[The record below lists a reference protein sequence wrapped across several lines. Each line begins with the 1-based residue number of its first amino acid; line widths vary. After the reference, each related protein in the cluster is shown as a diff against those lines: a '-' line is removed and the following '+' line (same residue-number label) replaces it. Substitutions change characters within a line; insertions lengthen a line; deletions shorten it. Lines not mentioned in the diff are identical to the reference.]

1 MSQLLLPFERSLA
14 VDALPVGYDR
24 LVYLLAQNLD
34 FHDQPS
40 RYASHA
46 FHAFPAK
53 FPPQLPAA
61 FVTTL
66 TQPGDMVLDPM
77 MGSGTTLLE
86 ALLAGRQG
94 VGFDID
100 PLALRIVQA
109 KVTPL
114 DPDTV
119 LNVGRSLLRR
129 ARQRVKED
137 TGQLI
142 AHCTQPWDDET
153 RAFANY
159 WFAAE
164 TQRELLALCNEIALV
179 DDERVKNFLEV
190 VVSSVVITKSGGVS
204 LAFDLAH
211 TRPHRA
217 KRAVTKAGQVIIE
230 GAEGTHSA
238 ARLKLLTKTLR
249 SPCDEFEKRLEQ
261 NVKGLREL
269 MSSLPAQALAPT
281 ISLGNAQQL
290 ALPSDSVDLIVTSPP
305 YASNA
310 IDYMRA
316 HKFAL
321 IWFGHAVADLS
332 RLRRRYIGGDAL
344 VDNQMEP
351 LPAYAA
357 HVVTDIASRDA
368 KKGAALLRYYSE
380 MTRTLREMFRVLRP
394 AKAAIVVVGSS
405 VMRGRDTETA
415 ECLADIGRALGFR
428 VPPIGIRH
436 LDRDR
441 RMLPAGNDRNH
452 DSQIQQR
459 MHEEYVIGFYKPDR
473 MERRKGNDPTI

>member
-1 MSQLLLPFERSLA
+1 MSQLTLPLESTLA
-14 VDALPVGYDR
+14 VDVLPVGYDR
-24 LVYLLAQNLD
+24 LVHLLGQNLD

-66 TQPGDMVLDPM
+66 TQPGEVVLDPM

-86 ALLAGRQG
+86 ALLASRQG

-109 KVTPL
+109 KITAL
-114 DPDTV
+114 DPNEV
-119 LNVGRSLLRR
+119 LHVGRALLRR
-129 ARQRVKED
+129 ARQRVEND
-137 TGQLI
+137 AEELI
-142 AHCTQPWDDET
+142 AQGTQQWDEET
-153 RAFANY
+153 RTFANY

-164 TQRELLALCNEIALV
+164 TQSELLALCSEIATV
-179 DDERVKNFLEV
+179 DDERIKNFLEI

-249 SPCDEFEKRLEQ
+249 SPFDEFEKRLEQ
-261 NVKGLREL
+261 NIKGLREL
-269 MSSLPAQALAPT
+269 TSSLPAQALIPT

-344 VDNQMEP
+344 GDNQMEA

-357 HVVTDIASRDA
+357 QVVADIASLDA

-394 AKAAIVVVGSS
+394 EKSAIVVVGSS
-405 VMRGRDTETA
+405 IMRGRDTETA
-415 ECLADIGRALGFR
+415 ECLAHIGRAIGFQ
-428 VPPIGIRH
+428 VPPIGVRH

-459 MHEEYVIGFYKPDR
+459 MHEEYVIGFYKP
-473 MERRKGNDPTI
+473 NQV